1 VTARFDGGRL
11 TSDGGGVLLRE
22 ADARIGLLS
31 RLASCFVDYRNP
43 ASVEHTVRDLV
54 SQRVYGLALG
64 YEDLN
69 DHHRIRDDATLA
81 LLVGKRDLTGE
92 DRVRLRDKG
101 HPLASASGLNR
112 LELSVPETAATDRY
126 KRIAAETKR
135 MDALF
140 TSLFLE
146 AREEVPEE
154 IVLDI
159 DATDDPLHGTREGR
173 FFNGYYRS
181 CCYLPLYIFCG
192 KHLLLARLRTSDRDA
207 ADGTVRELAPIIE
220 RIRSA
225 WPETRIILR
234 GDSGFCRDRIM
245 VWCEQHGVD
254 YVVGLPGNARL
265 TERIEPALQ
274 EARKMF
280 EATGE
285 PARQFRQFS
294 YQTRTSW
301 SRRRRVVAKAEWLAK
316 GENPRFVVT
325 SLAPDRVDKQQL
337 PRASVLRPRRGGEP
351 HQGATG
357 ALPRP
362 HQHPVDRRQSAPAL
376 LLLFRLR
383 AARRHAQTG
392 AGGYAECP
400 TAVRHPAAPLLQD
413 RCLPADHPS
422 PRLDRAVVRA
432 SLADRL
438 RRGSRESR
446 EEAPLPPA
454 SLRTAG
460 RPHPTTS
467 RLTPKTGEV
476 HPV

>member
-1 VTARFDGGRL
+1 VTECTPLEFEFGRHFRRRVTARFDGGWL

-159 DATDDPLHGTREGR
+159 DATDDPLHGTQEGR

-337 PRASVLRPRRGGEP
+337 HEQLYCARGKAENRIKEQLALFHDRTSTRSIAGNQLRLYFSSFACVLLDAMRRL
-351 HQGATG
+351 
-357 ALPRP
+357 ALAGTRNARL
-362 HQHPVDRRQSAPAL
+362 QCDTL
-376 LLLFRLR
+376 RLR
-383 AARRHAQTG
+383 FFKIAACLRITHRRVWIALSSVHPWQTD
-392 AGGYAECP
+392 YAE
-400 TAVRHPAAPLLQD
+400 AHANLVKKPLF
-413 RCLPADHPS
+413 H
-422 PRLDRAVVRA
+422 
-432 SLADRL
+432 
-438 RRGSRESR
+438 
-446 EEAPLPPA
+446 PPA
-454 SLRTAG
+454 
-460 RPHPTTS
+460 
-467 RLTPKTGEV
+467 
-476 HPV
+476 